1 MQERFPYTE
10 LLPSIFQHIS
20 SYYLN
25 YYGHDPRHFPGI
37 REQLNV
43 LSTQTINPRLIMAS
57 LSTTAY
63 EIPYILGQSLQL
75 LAQKKKSKEK
85 KKKEEE
91 RTKKTNE
98 HPLPLVGKM
107 RDTHGIGIGEMVQR
121 DIRTPRKA

>member
-75 LAQKKKSKEK
+75 LAQKKKK
-85 KKKEEE
+85 
-91 RTKKTNE
+91 
-98 HPLPLVGKM
+98 
-107 RDTHGIGIGEMVQR
+107 
-121 DIRTPRKA
+121 